1 MNIFAVEYGCLA
13 RVAARFVATVV
24 LSMVLA
30 ATVIGC
36 GGSGGEKKSG
46 EFRMNNIK
54 LASPRHSS
62 CNYRRVQ
69 QVVISVNVVLRQDF
83 GDCLLSHER
92 RD

>member
-1 MNIFAVEYGCLA
+1 MNIFAVQYGCRA

-46 EFRMNNIK
+46 EFRMNNSK
-54 LASPRHSS
+54 LASPGHSS
-62 CNYRRVQ
+62 GN
-69 QVVISVNVVLRQDF
+69 
-83 GDCLLSHER
+83 
-92 RD
+92 